1 MSFLTPWFFLGMLAA
16 SVPILLHL
24 IKREHARKLEFPT
37 LMFLRRISKKTIR
50 YQKLRHLLLLLL
62 RTLALIFLAMA
73 FTRPFHEIRQ
83 AAAMP
88 GRSTTAHII
97 LLDNS
102 LSMAYGDHW
111 DRARQAAASIARE
124 AGPGDKVALLEFSD
138 RVFARTQ
145 ITDDRASIQRQ
156 LDSGVVLTDRPTK
169 YGQALKVAEKL
180 ALDAGADKQRIHLI
194 SDFQKSAVAA
204 EEHEFRIGAAVGL
217 SVKDVGSDDFSNLT
231 FGDVQVQAAE
241 ENSDSGGKIKAS
253 VVNFGT
259 EDRKNVPVTLWLDGR
274 NMGEKR
280 VDVAKATAQAIE
292 FPVPAASAG
301 MHQIMLE
308 VEDRNLTRDNRFVLG
323 LETRGK
329 TPVISVENAASG
341 RGGRSP
347 SFFLT
352 PALNNSLLSP
362 YRLTAMTPQKLEA
375 SGAFTSGLI
384 IWNNVSGAT
393 PGLKK
398 KLEEFVR
405 NGGGLLVVLGDAVT
419 SSEFNRSLGTWLPCK
434 IDESPVRPDQASA
447 SARRPA
453 DDFSM
458 ITDIRMDHPIFRPF
472 SEPHSGSFSSA
483 KFFKHTRLVAS
494 PQGEVLARF
503 DNGDPALV
511 TAALDK
517 GRVLILAS
525 SADDKWNDLP
535 LRAVYAPFWQEMLR
549 YLDNYQG
556 GKLWVEVGDTIA
568 PQKLVM
574 ETSARLGMRNL
585 DWNQAIVVV
594 SPAKER
600 VPLPAGSDTVA
611 VDTAGFY
618 EIRTANMKTP
628 VAVNPVPAE
637 SDLTRANA
645 EELAAGW
652 ISLES
657 AAPQSIADDERLSPE
672 DQEKRQR
679 FWRFL
684 LLSVL
689 VFLIGE
695 GLLANQ
701 FILKPE

>member
-62 RTLALIFLAMA
+62 RTLALILLALA
-73 FTRPFHEIRQ
+73 FTRPFHETKQ

-88 GRSTTAHII
+88 GKSTTAHII

-111 DRARQAAASIARE
+111 DRARQAAGAIARE
-124 AGPGDKVALLEFSD
+124 AGAGDKVALLEFSD
-138 RVFARTQ
+138 RVIARTQ
-145 ITDDRASIQRQ
+145 ITDERDSIQRQ
-156 LDSGVVLTDRPTK
+156 LDSGVAVTDRPTK

-180 ALDAGADKQRIHLI
+180 ALEAGANKQQIHLI

-259 EDRKNVPVTLWLDGR
+259 QDRANVGVSLSLDGR
-274 NMGEKR
+274 KIGEKR
-280 VDVAKATAQAIE
+280 IDVAKGSAQGIE
-292 FPVPAASAG
+292 FPVPAAAAG
-301 MHQIMLE
+301 LHQIMLE
-308 VEDRNLTRDNRFVLG
+308 VEDRNLTRDNRFVLA

-329 TPVISVENAASG
+329 TPVISVENAGSG
-341 RGGRSP
+341 RSGRSP
-347 SFFLT
+347 SFFLA
-352 PALNNSLLSP
+352 PALNISALSP
-362 YRLTAMTPQKLEA
+362 YRLTPMTLQKLET

-384 IWNNVSGAT
+384 IWNNVAGAT

-405 NGGGLLVVLGDAVT
+405 GGGGLLVVIGDTVT
-419 SSEFNRSLGTWLPCK
+419 PSEFNRSIGNWLPCK
-434 IDESPVRPDQASA
+434 IDESAARPGQS
-447 SARRPA
+447 SARLRPA
-453 DDFSM
+453 DDYRM

-472 SEPHSGSFSSA
+472 SEPHSGSFSNA
-483 KFFKHTRLVAS
+483 KFFKHARLVVSS
-494 PQGEVLARF
+494 PGEVLARF

-511 TAALDK
+511 TATLDK
-517 GRVLILAS
+517 GRVLVLAS

-574 ETSARLGMRNL
+574 ETSARLGIRDL
-585 DWNQAIVVV
+585 DLNQAIVVV

-600 VPLPAGSDTVA
+600 VPLPQGADTVA
-611 VDTAGFY
+611 VDATGFY